1 MNAVSAPSPSPSP
14 SPSAG
19 PLHATHEVLNQP
31 APMAGHNLFDLD
43 PALRDAITRHG
54 AAFDVP
60 NLRALGAQLGLPEW
74 IEHGHNANVEPPKL
88 RLFDRFG
95 HRINQVAY
103 HPSYH
108 ALMAESKRWRIDSLA
123 WVDRRPGALV
133 ARLGRS
139 YLMGQVEQGHGCPI
153 TMTFASV
160 PALRHQPDVAAFW
173 LPKILS
179 GAYDGDDRPAPE
191 KAGVTIGM
199 AMTEKQGGSDVRAN
213 TTQATPVSARSGPGA
228 AYRLVGHKWFCS
240 APMCD
245 AFLTLAQTPRGLS
258 CFLVPRWAPEGDAD
272 ALQAEAFGGATRFTR
287 NPIWVQRLK
296 DKVGN
301 RSNAS
306 SEVEYH
312 GALGWMVGGEGRGV
326 ATILEMVAHTRLD
339 CIVGSAATIRQV
351 VSQAAWH
358 ARGRSAFGGRLA
370 DKPLMRNVLAD
381 LHLESEAAIA
391 LGLRI
396 GRAWDEARAHD
407 DGARPSAGPSDAA
420 PGSDS
425 RPFARIATA
434 IAKYHVCKIAPT
446 VAYEAM
452 ECLGGGG
459 FVEESPIGRHF
470 RDAPVN
476 SIWEGSGNVICL
488 DVLRAMAREPES
500 LSALRDELSGRRGL
514 DDRYDAA
521 LLALERELADG
532 GDLELRARGLV
543 ERLALQLQGA
553 VLLAAAAEG
562 AGQAAVADAFCASR
576 LRREGAT
583 RHFGTLPRGVA
594 VDALLE
600 RCLPA

>member
-1 MNAVSAPSPSPSP
+1 MIATATPSQSQ
-14 SPSAG
+14 SAG
-19 PLHATHEVLNQP
+19 SANATHEVFNQ
-31 APMAGHNLFDLD
+31 AVPMVGHNLFDLD
-43 PALRDAITRHG
+43 PALRDAIDRHG
-54 AAFDVP
+54 AAYDVP
-60 NLRALGAQLGLPEW
+60 NLRALGAQLGLAEW
-74 IEHGHNANVEPPKL
+74 ADHGHNANVEPPKL

-95 HRINQVAY
+95 HRINQVVY

-123 WVDRRPGALV
+123 WVDPRPGALV

-139 YLMGQVEQGHGCPI
+139 YLMGQIEQGHGCPI

-160 PALRHQPDVAAFW
+160 PALRHQPEVAAFW
-173 LPKILS
+173 LPKIVS
-179 GAYDGDDRPAPE
+179 GVYDGEDRPAPE
-191 KAGVTIGM
+191 KAGVTLGM

-213 TTQATPVSARSGPGA
+213 TTRATPISARSGPGA

-258 CFLVPRWAPEGDAD
+258 CFLVPRWAPDGDGD
-272 ALQAEAFGGATRFTR
+272 ALQAEAFDDATRFSR

-306 SEVEYH
+306 SEIEYH
-312 GALGWMVGGEGRGV
+312 GALAWMVGDEGRGV

-339 CIVGSAATIRQV
+339 CIMGSAGTIRQV

-358 ARGRSAFGGRLA
+358 AKGRSAFGGRLA

-381 LHLESEAAIA
+381 LHLESEAATA

-396 GRAWDEARAHD
+396 GRAWDEARALQ
-407 DGARPSAGPSDAA
+407 DGAPQGAGQGVAA
-420 PGSDS
+420 PGTDS

-452 ECLGGGG
+452 ECLGGSG

-500 LSALRDELSGRRGL
+500 LAALRDELSGSRGL
-514 DDRYDAA
+514 DQRYDAA
-521 LLALERELADG
+521 LCALERELADG
-532 GDLELRARGLV
+532 ADLELRARGLV
-543 ERLALQLQGA
+543 ERLAVQLQGA
-553 VLLAAAAEG
+553 VLLAAAGEG
-562 AGQAAVADAFCASR
+562 PGQSAVADAFCASR
-576 LRREGAT
+576 LRREGGT

-594 VDALLE
+594 IEALLE
-600 RCLPA
+600 RCLPS